1 MTELSDRRD
10 PAGRRGANLLS
21 LSKMAIEAV
30 RDKSSLV
37 CQLPT
42 RHGDTFDH
50 FFNSVIAQAFVLSV
64 WHEVQGFGMPDCS
77 VSTGEINRNVCA
89 AT

>member
-1 MTELSDRRD
+1 
-10 PAGRRGANLLS
+10 
-21 LSKMAIEAV
+21 MAIQPV
-30 RDKSSLV
+30 RDGIPLV
-37 CQLPT
+37 CQLPM

-50 FFNSVIAQAFVLSV
+50 FFNSVIAQGFVLSA